1 MHANPMVAVNG
12 GLALSRLSI
21 IISSSL
27 AQDSHR
33 DFWDSILGTPGRP
46 SSSNTTNPPNTTACQ
61 DPCTTLQHS
70 VTHAMALSPLA
81 IALLFFLA
89 GALPVLLLRSRFR
102 VHGVRS
108 CLWVLVQLWVQLVC
122 TYIWFA
128 YDKVQAYVWALHAG
142 SYVLAT
148 WQPKQHIMP
157 HPGLQRLFSLAGAW
171 CVSLFAWQLGP
182 PVGLAAWYRSSDA
195 LCGWKVHLT
204 AVVGVEL
211 VAWALGPVE
220 WVVSRW

>member
-33 DFWDSILGTPGRP
+33 DFWEGILGTLGRP
-46 SSSNTTNPPNTTACQ
+46 SSSNTTNPSNTTACQ

-108 CLWVLVQLWVQLVC
+108 CLWVLVELWVQLIC
-122 TYIWFA
+122 TYICFA
-128 YDKVQAYVWALHAG
+128 YDKAQAYVWALHAG

-157 HPGLQRLFSLAGAW
+157 HPGLQRLFSLAGDW
-171 CVSLFAWQLGP
+171 CVSLFAWQLGLSGSLP
-182 PVGLAAWYRSSDA
+182 GTGAATRCA
-195 LCGWKVHLT
+195 GGRCI
-204 AVVGVEL
+204 
-211 VAWALGPVE
+211 
-220 WVVSRW
+220 